1 MLRTLRE
8 KPSFRGW
15 RFGIWLSV
23 ASAVVVLIVNLSVTI
38 WALASSVTT
47 DGDNRRELLRSSCPE
62 VKRVNTAGHVVI
74 NALSTI
80 LLSASNYSMQ
90 CLASPS
96 RKQVDG
102 AHKKQRWVNIGTH
115 SLRNF
120 KLTAR
125 SALRFWLWFLLLMSS
140 LPLHLL

>member
-47 DGDNRRELLRSSCPE
+47 DSDNRRELFRSNCPE
-62 VKRVNTAGHVVI
+62 VKRVNTAGHIVI

-96 RKQVDG
+96 RKEVDG
-102 AHKKQRWVNIGTH
+102 AHKKQQWVNIGTH

-125 SALRFWLWFLLLMSS
+125 SALRRWLWFFLLMSS